1 MRIMDMIT
9 KMNLLYISSTSPQG
23 QQKRIQTLILGFKG
37 FIMLGVLHSQSIS
50 YVFMHMKTQKKTHK
64 FIQLP
69 LPGVHCRF
77 TSSRSSLRR
86 LSLRLTVST
95 RFWNDNSTKKFK
107 IINNTLL
114 HSQGE
119 MSGTLILLCLING

>member
-1 MRIMDMIT
+1 
-9 KMNLLYISSTSPQG
+9 
-23 QQKRIQTLILGFKG
+23 
-37 FIMLGVLHSQSIS
+37 MLGVLQNQSIS
-50 YVFMHMKTQKKTHK
+50 YVFMHMKTQKKTQK

-119 MSGTLILLCLING
+119 MSGTKYYRQINGSIILPFVLYVLLNQRENLMLDQESLRA

>member
-1 MRIMDMIT
+1 
-9 KMNLLYISSTSPQG
+9 
-23 QQKRIQTLILGFKG
+23 
-37 FIMLGVLHSQSIS
+37 MLGVWQNQSIS

-95 RFWNDNSTKKFK
+95 RFWNDNSTKKSK
-107 IINNTLL
+107 LLIILYFTLKVKRL
-114 HSQGE
+114 EQNII
-119 MSGTLILLCLING
+119 MSD

>member
-9 KMNLLYISSTSPQG
+9 QMNLLYISSTSPQG

-37 FIMLGVLHSQSIS
+37 FTMLGVLHSQSIS
-50 YVFMHMKTQKKTHK
+50 YVFMHMKTQKKTQK

-119 MSGTLILLCLING
+119 MSGTKYYCQING

>member
-1 MRIMDMIT
+1 
-9 KMNLLYISSTSPQG
+9 
-23 QQKRIQTLILGFKG
+23 
-37 FIMLGVLHSQSIS
+37 MLGVLHSQSIP
-50 YVFMHMKTQKKTHK
+50 YVFMHMKNQKKTHK

-107 IINNTLL
+107 TIKGTLL
-114 HSQGE
+114 HPQGK
-119 MSGTLILLCLING
+119 MSGAK

>member
-1 MRIMDMIT
+1 M
-9 KMNLLYISSTSPQG
+9 
-23 QQKRIQTLILGFKG
+23 RIQTLILGFKG
-37 FIMLGVLHSQSIS
+37 FTMLGVLQNQSIS

-64 FIQLP
+64 FIHLP

-107 IINNTLL
+107 IINDTLL
-114 HSQGE
+114 HSQGK
-119 MSGTLILLCLING
+119 MSGAK

>member
-1 MRIMDMIT
+1 
-9 KMNLLYISSTSPQG
+9 
-23 QQKRIQTLILGFKG
+23 
-37 FIMLGVLHSQSIS
+37 MLGVLQNQSIS
-50 YVFMHMKTQKKTHK
+50 YVFMHMKTQKKTQK

-95 RFWNDNSTKKFK
+95 RFWIDNSTKKFK

-119 MSGTLILLCLING
+119 MSGTKYYCQINGSIILPFVLYVLLNQRKNLMLDQESLGT

>member
-9 KMNLLYISSTSPQG
+9 QMNLLYISSTSPQG

-107 IINNTLL
+107 INNNTLL
-114 HSQGE
+114 HSQGK
-119 MSGTLILLCLING
+119 MSGAKSFLC